1 MLCNSINK
9 KKVFYF
15 IEVLSDVQNKIKYS
29 LSQKIFLEVG
39 IMKMAS
45 STPEDYSS
53 NVVST
58 SEAGTVVYAD
68 GLEEKVNGLE
78 NHLNK
83 IKTELIR
90 LNLNEFKEE
99 TKTKFDIIQSLEEK
113 IENLNN
119 KEVVSANNITVDNS
133 ELEESIKFVLSKL
146 DELTTKVNNL
156 PVIETPTDVDNDQL
170 LELQNQIN
178 ELKSGF
184 ESFKKDF
191 VDVEN
196 ALSELI
202 LSTPTEPVQMDIQKR
217 DNPYNQVIQ
226 DVVSIQNKYEESQI
240 QTTNDLE
247 SSEESIIKVFSA

>member
-45 STPEDYSS
+45 STPEDYS
-53 NVVST
+53 NNTAVT

-99 TKTKFDIIQSLEEK
+99 TKTKFDILQSLEEK

-119 KEVVSANNITVDNS
+119 KEVVSADNITVDNS
-133 ELEESIKFVLSKL
+133 NVPSL
-146 DELTTKVNNL
+146 
-156 PVIETPTDVDNDQL
+156 
-170 LELQNQIN
+170 
-178 ELKSGF
+178 
-184 ESFKKDF
+184 
-191 VDVEN
+191 
-196 ALSELI
+196 
-202 LSTPTEPVQMDIQKR
+202 
-217 DNPYNQVIQ
+217 
-226 DVVSIQNKYEESQI
+226 
-240 QTTNDLE
+240 
-247 SSEESIIKVFSA
+247 